1 MNEAAKFN
9 ANTILNNRIDLRVS
23 QWESNFDKNMPFL
36 SEKISEGIAKEVF
49 EALNK
54 ALSDPY
60 AKLPSKARPLI
71 LNFSFE
77 IVNSKS
83 ALKLQNLAQEAAEL
97 PPFKEWFGKFSI
109 PNQKK
114 EHDEDIFEGSSGL
127 SVFKGETVSKRGIDH
142 EYFQDMMALVGR
154 AVDAKL
160 HNTFFESNI
169 NSTLKVQATW
179 YRETDK
185 LISNPSSGLKNDS
198 INVTAWIEE
207 NEKQRLETIHSTVA
221 NAIAFER
228 NNRKK
233 MEWCKAYQKIAVIT
247 VMFVVI
253 VYMLTKIATEPQKK
267 M

>member
-1 MNEAAKFN
+1 MNQVTQFDASVL
-9 ANTILNNRIDLRVS
+9 LNNRQEVRLS
-23 QWESNFDKNMPFL
+23 QWESNFDKNMSAL
-36 SEKISEGIAKEVF
+36 SEKISEGIAKEVI

-54 ALSDPY
+54 AFSDPY
-60 AKLPSKARPLI
+60 TKLPSKNRPLI
-71 LNFSFE
+71 LNYSFD

-83 ALKLQNLAQEAAEL
+83 ALKLQNLAQDAAKL

-114 EHDEDIFEGSSGL
+114 EHDEDIFEASSGL
-127 SVFKGETVSKRGIDH
+127 SVFTGETVSKRGIDC

-154 AVDAKL
+154 AVGAKL

-185 LISNPSSGLKNDS
+185 LISNPSSSLKNDS

-207 NEKQRLETIHSTVA
+207 KKCYETNHSTAA
-221 NAIAFER
+221 NAIALER
-228 NNRKK
+228 NNRKR

-247 VMFVVI
+247 VMFVGI
-253 VYMLTKIATEPQKK
+253 VYMLTKIATEPQNK